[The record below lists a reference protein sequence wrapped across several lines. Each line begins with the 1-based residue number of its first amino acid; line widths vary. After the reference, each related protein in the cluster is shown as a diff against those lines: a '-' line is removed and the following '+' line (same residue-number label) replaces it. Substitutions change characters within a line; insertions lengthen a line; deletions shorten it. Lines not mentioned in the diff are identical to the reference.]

1 LLPPADRF
9 SGVRDVRQQ
18 TSTRRRCAVT
28 GCGRFV
34 GRDDERCPAHRR
46 GRAATSDTGNL
57 VAVAEPAGQSPLP
70 RSSAVGSSRR
80 GPAAIALP
88 ADIEAELAGEI
99 GALRVAMARL
109 LAEESDPGRLA
120 QGVARV
126 AAATIQA
133 VRAQRA
139 LAADPRQ
146 TVASTVVRLLSE
158 LDAVALDAI
167 EADCIP
173 AFDDERS
180 DQR

>member
-1 LLPPADRF
+1 MLPPADRF
-9 SGVRDVRQQ
+9 SGVRGVRQQ
-18 TSTRRRCAVT
+18 TSIRRRCAAT
-28 GCGRFV
+28 SCGRFV
-34 GRDDERCPAHRR
+34 GRDDERCPTHRR
-46 GRAATSDTGNL
+46 ERAATSDTGNL
-57 VAVAEPAGQSPLP
+57 VAVAE
-70 RSSAVGSSRR
+70 RSGPTPDPKPTVMGPGRR

-88 ADIEAELAGEI
+88 TDIEADLAGEI

-120 QGVARV
+120 LGVARV

-173 AFDDERS
+173 NFDDERS